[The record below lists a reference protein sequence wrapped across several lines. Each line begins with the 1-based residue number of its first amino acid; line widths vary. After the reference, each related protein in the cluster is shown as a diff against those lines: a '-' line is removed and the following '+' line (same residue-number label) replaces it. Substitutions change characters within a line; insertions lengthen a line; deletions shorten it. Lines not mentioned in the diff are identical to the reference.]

1 MVKYSQ
7 FLYQRKAD
15 VRFKMDKKFLGID
28 IGSTTYKAV
37 ILSED
42 GSVLHSTY
50 QRTHPVDS
58 GRLACS
64 GRCSGCGN
72 CNMGAVRKTTDD
84 FLKVCGLT
92 YGALAAVAVT
102 GSQIVDDTSR
112 FIPFDFQ
119 VSEVSA
125 HVAGAKHF
133 HPDVEAI
140 IDCGGQDSKCMV
152 YNPEM
157 QLWTSM
163 MSGVCA
169 AGTGSYLDSVAAKL
183 GVPVE
188 EIADKVN
195 YDSDTEFSSVCAV
208 LSATS
213 INKFKNRIPLGD
225 LLAGACRA
233 QARTILNSVGQLLQS
248 RPGLK
253 ILFQGGVASNAA
265 VAHYLRELTGS
276 EIVIPEHHQVMGAL
290 GAACLARQYVELK
303 GRLEL
308 DKVQYEPTR
317 PKSMAMRATCTKRDF
332 FSRDKSKPLVWRNLF
347 FPPEILNAFGC
358 RIRTLETYAALFARR
373 SQRVKE
379 ALGRAAQKGFDQQ
392 TCSFLR
398 VLEGM
403 PMEKPDFVVSTSQ
416 PCQQAERIFEDL
428 VDEYGIPDRLFS
440 LHTPINKQTPNAVE
454 VIADG
459 LAQSIFLM
467 EKSFGR
473 RLDMARLEEACE
485 LSNQAADYARR
496 CNELRWTS
504 PPLVRGSEAIYNAVV
519 FSQWWGT
526 QELVD
531 IQKQY
536 LEELQMKKAW
546 AEERYSIDDTHRI
559 LWMHLPPFY
568 DTRHLDF
575 FEERCNA
582 PIVFEETNFVGWGPL
597 DTRDPLRSLAEKL
610 LTTGFLDPSL
620 RIEYVKRAVP
630 RAKFT
635 GCVLYTHGFGRC
647 SLADRAFSKH
657 LRTALEEMG
666 LPMLALE
673 GDCMDA
679 SIDPCSTVT
688 KISAFVEAL
697 NMKRH
702 GNIFGKVKNA

>member
-1 MVKYSQ
+1 M
-7 FLYQRKAD
+7 A
-15 VRFKMDKKFLGID
+15 KKFLGID

-37 ILSED
+37 VLSED
-42 GSVLHSTY
+42 GEVLESTY
-50 QRTHPVDS
+50 QRTQPVDS
-58 GRLACS
+58 GRLACT
-64 GRCSGCGN
+64 GQCSGCGR
-72 CNMGAVRKTTDD
+72 CNMGAVRKTTDT
-84 FLKVCGLT
+84 FLEEKGLT
-92 YGALAAVAVT
+92 YADMAAVVVT
-102 GSQIVDDTSR
+102 GSQIVDDTKR

-133 HPDVEAI
+133 YPDVDAI

-152 YNPEM
+152 YNPDM

-188 EIADKVN
+188 EVAGKVN

-225 LLAGACRA
+225 LLAGACKA
-233 QARTILNSVGQLLQS
+233 QARTILNSVGQLLLH
-248 RPGLK
+248 RPGHR
-253 ILFQGGVASNAA
+253 ILFQGGVASNGA

-276 EIVIPEHHQVMGAL
+276 EIVIPKYHQVMGAL
-290 GAACLARQYVELK
+290 GAACLARQFVTLK
-303 GRLEL
+303 GKLVL
-308 DKVQYEPTR
+308 DKIQYEPTR
-317 PKSMAMRATCTKRDF
+317 PKSMMMRTACTKHDF

-347 FPPEILNAFGC
+347 FPSEILNAFGC

-373 SQRVKE
+373 PQRIKE
-379 ALGRAAQKGFDQQ
+379 ALGHAAQKGFDQQ

-428 VDEYGIPDRLFS
+428 VEEYEIPDRLFS

-459 LAQSIFLM
+459 LAEAIYLM

-473 RLDMARLEEACE
+473 KLDMGRLEEAIE
-485 LSNQAADYARR
+485 LSNQAADFGRK
-496 CNELRWTS
+496 CNELRWSS

-526 QELVD
+526 QEFVE
-531 IQKQY
+531 IQQQY
-536 LEELQMKKAW
+536 YEELLQKKEW
-546 AEERYSIDDTHRI
+546 AEKRYSIDDTHRL

-575 FEERCNA
+575 IEDRCNA
-582 PIVFEETNFVGWGPL
+582 PIIFEETNFIGWKPL
-597 DTRDPLRSLAEKL
+597 DPKDPLRSLADKL
-610 LTTGFLDPSL
+610 LTTGFLDPAL
-620 RIEYVKRAVP
+620 RIEYVKKAIP
-630 RAKFT
+630 AGKFT

-647 SLADRAFSKH
+647 SLADRPFSKH

-666 LPMLALE
+666 VPLLALE

-688 KISAFVEAL
+688 KIASFVEAL
-697 NMKRH
+697 NLKRF
-702 GNIFGKVKNA
+702 GNLFGPVK